1 MMSASEVSRLKEQ
14 IELKCQA
21 AYNALHAPALT
32 APHTF
37 INARL
42 FRMREHKEQLAR
54 LVGKQQAMEFF
65 MEVMEQT
72 EEISDGN

>member
-1 MMSASEVSRLKEQ
+1 
-14 IELKCQA
+14 
-21 AYNALHAPALT
+21 
-32 APHTF
+32 
-37 INARL
+37 
-42 FRMREHKEQLAR
+42 MREHKEQLAR